1 MTGLATAAELVAEPS
16 TLQHPC
22 SGRSLARPDLA
33 YQIIIRAEN
42 PGNSSQNLL
51 FLPFPDMLRWNNPRA
66 TPPMAHLHTI
76 DMPSFAGRPPLSLTC
91 IESSPFAE
99 NSYVLARTDRGICLV
114 FDPGFEPDAII
125 DVIESNDLAPQA
137 ILLTHGHSDHI
148 AGNAAL
154 KQRWPDLPILVG
166 ESEANKLIDPEKNLS
181 RGFGIDLVSPPADR
195 MLRDHERFEIAG
207 FLVEVHEIP
216 GHSSGHVAFLVW
228 PEEASDC
235 PPMVFAG
242 DILFRGSIGRT
253 DFPDGS
259 FPILAAG
266 IRERLYPLPEA
277 SLVLP
282 GHGEPTTIGRE
293 RTSNP
298 YVTAAGDGRGE
309 LT

>member
-1 MTGLATAAELVAEPS
+1 MEQ
-16 TLQHPC
+16 LQ
-22 SGRSLARPDLA
+22 
-33 YQIIIRAEN
+33 Q
-42 PGNSSQNLL
+42 
-51 FLPFPDMLRWNNPRA
+51 
-66 TPPMAHLHTI
+66 I
-76 DMPSFAGRPPLSLTC
+76 DMPSFPGRPPLSLTC

-99 NSYVLARTDRGICLV
+99 NSYVLARTDRGTCLV

-125 DVIESNDLAPQA
+125 EVIEQGGLEPQA

-154 KQRWPDLPILVG
+154 KAKWPDLPILVG
-166 ESEANKLIDPEKNLS
+166 ESEAVKLIDPEQNLS
-181 RGFGIDLVSPPADR
+181 RGFGLELVSPPADR
-195 MLRDHERFEIAG
+195 TLSDRERFELAG
-207 FLVEVHEIP
+207 FVFEVHEIP

-228 PEEASDC
+228 PEEATDG

-259 FPILAAG
+259 FPMLASG

-282 GHGEPTTIGRE
+282 GHGEPTTIGHE
-293 RTSNP
+293 RMTNP
-298 YVTAAGDGRGE
+298 YVTANDDGPAD
-309 LT
+309 LN

>member
-1 MTGLATAAELVAEPS
+1 MP
-16 TLQHPC
+16 
-22 SGRSLARPDLA
+22 
-33 YQIIIRAEN
+33 
-42 PGNSSQNLL
+42 
-51 FLPFPDMLRWNNPRA
+51 LPAFPDMLNAPTPRA
-66 TPPMAHLHTI
+66 VPLMAHLHTI

-99 NSYVLARTDRGICLV
+99 NSYVLARTDRGVCVV

-125 DVIESNDLAPQA
+125 EVIEQSGHEPQA

-154 KQRWPDLPILVG
+154 KQRWPDLPIFVG
-166 ESEANKLIDPEKNLS
+166 ESEASKLIDPETNLS
-181 RGFGIDLVSPPADR
+181 RGFGIELVSPPADR
-195 MLRDHERFEIAG
+195 TLRDHERFELAG
-207 FLVEVHEIP
+207 FLFEVHEIP

-228 PEEASDC
+228 PEEAHDG

-259 FPILAAG
+259 FPTLAAG

-298 YVTAAGDGRGE
+298 YVTAAGDGLGGIN
-309 LT
+309 

>member
-1 MTGLATAAELVAEPS
+1 MTGLAGEALAATVGLWWRECSVVDTFQPEHYLRQKAREIKTKLADFAVPAHAALIVSPS
-16 TLQHPC
+16 
-22 SGRSLARPDLA
+22 
-33 YQIIIRAEN
+33 
-42 PGNSSQNLL
+42 
-51 FLPFPDMLRWNNPRA
+51 WN
-66 TPPMAHLHTI
+66 PMAHLHQI
-76 DMPSFAGRPPLSLTC
+76 DMPPFHGRPPLSLTC

-99 NSYVLARTDRGICLV
+99 NSYVLARTDLGVCVV

-125 DVIESNDLAPQA
+125 RVIEQDNLSPQA

-154 KQRWPDLPILVG
+154 KERWPELPILVG
-166 ESEANKLIDPEKNLS
+166 ESEAGKLGDPEKNLS
-181 RGFGIDLVSPPADR
+181 RGFGLDLISPPADAT
-195 MLRDHERFEIAG
+195 LRDRERFALAG
-207 FLVEVHEIP
+207 FQFEVHEIP

-228 PEEASDC
+228 PEEASDG

-259 FPILAAG
+259 FPVLASG

-293 RTSNP
+293 RVSNP
-298 YVTAAGDGRGE
+298 YVNALDDGPN
-309 LT
+309 

>member
-1 MTGLATAAELVAEPS
+1 MLHGTIL
-16 TLQHPC
+16 
-22 SGRSLARPDLA
+22 
-33 YQIIIRAEN
+33 RAV
-42 PGNSSQNLL
+42 PL
-51 FLPFPDMLRWNNPRA
+51 
-66 TPPMAHLHTI
+66 MAHILSI
-76 DMPSFAGRPPLSLTC
+76 AMPSFAGSPPLSLTC
-91 IESSPFAE
+91 IESSPFGE
-99 NSYVLARTDRGICLV
+99 NTYVLARTDRGVCVV

-125 DVIESNDLAPQA
+125 EVIENAGLEPQA

-154 KQRWPDLPILVG
+154 KKRWPDMPILVG
-166 ESEANKLIDPEKNLS
+166 ESEANKLGDPEKNLS

-195 MLRDHERFEIAG
+195 TLRDHEQFELAG
-207 FLVEVHEIP
+207 FRFEVHEIP

-228 PEEASDC
+228 PEEARDG

-259 FPILAAG
+259 FPILASG

-293 RTSNP
+293 RASNP
-298 YVTAAGDGRGE
+298 YVSALTDGLSGFDDAAHKE
-309 LT
+309 KPN